1 MKDLCNSEF
10 KLKVKKQKSLELLGK
25 VWQLFKYR
33 NYSSAETIQGR
44 KLIKGG
50 NYSRKY
56 GTYLKELEL

>member
-44 KLIKGG
+44 KLIKEETI
-50 NYSRKY
+50 NY
-56 GTYLKELEL
+56 